1 MITNDIH
8 SSRVLVAPLNW
19 GLGHA
24 SRCIP
29 LIRELLKNSNTVI
42 LASSGESLK
51 LLQDTFPISKA
62 FSLPDYRIT
71 YGKNS
76 LALSIFTQI
85 PDILDAIKQEHKE
98 TIDIVENNKIDYIIS
113 DNRYGVW
120 TEKTRNI
127 CITHQLKLMVPHPF
141 RALAKLLN
149 ERMLSRFD
157 EIWVPDYEGTPN
169 LSGALS
175 HCKFNHKS
183 IRFIGPLT
191 RFENMYILPEK
202 EFDAL
207 FILSGPEPQR
217 SIFETK
223 IIAETQKFP
232 DKKFV
237 LVRGTTE
244 QTNEFIPDYTSRH
257 YHANL
262 KIYDRLHELELLDL
276 FIKARLVI
284 SRSGYSSLMDYHAL
298 GINAVIVPTPGQA
311 EQEYLAHFHSKSGKY
326 RVQMQKT
333 FSLNG
338 IL

>member
-1 MITNDIH
+1 MITNEIH

-24 SRCIP
+24 ARCIP

-51 LLQDTFPISKA
+51 LLQDTFPVSKA

-85 PDILDAIKQEHKE
+85 PDILNAIKQEHKE

-223 IIAETQKFP
+223 IIAE
-232 DKKFV
+232 
-237 LVRGTTE
+237 
-244 QTNEFIPDYTSRH
+244 
-257 YHANL
+257 

-276 FIKARLVI
+276 FIKARSVI